1 MNVEYGEAI
10 SPGAKDRA
18 FEIGRRKLSSGRS
31 DIRVIA
37 TEAVS
42 EAYCVCVVE
51 GEDAAEGHLS
61 PIHANLIDDAERHL
75 SEWAIKKEAG

>member
-61 PIHANLIDDAERHL
+61 PFTQTSSMMLRGTCPSGL
-75 SEWAIKKEAG
+75 